1 MRNTAISE
9 LVFHLES
16 ELFHLESGFLVFSF
30 TAKCYHKF
38 SSKFCICID
47 YSSKSTNA

>member
-16 ELFHLESGFLVFSF
+16 ELFHLESEFFSF
-30 TAKCYHKF
+30 FIY
-38 SSKFCICID
+38 SKVL
-47 YSSKSTNA
+47 

>member
-16 ELFHLESGFLVFSF
+16 ELFHLESEFFSF
-30 TAKCYHKF
+30 FTY
-38 SSKFCICID
+38 SKVL
-47 YSSKSTNA
+47 